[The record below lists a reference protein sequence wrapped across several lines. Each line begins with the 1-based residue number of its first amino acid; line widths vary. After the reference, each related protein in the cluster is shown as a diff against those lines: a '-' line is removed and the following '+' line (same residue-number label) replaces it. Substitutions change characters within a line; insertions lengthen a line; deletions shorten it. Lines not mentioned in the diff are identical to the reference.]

1 MSCSVCQGYDSDR
14 CPCCSEGV
22 REIECP
28 DCNGTGINPWR
39 AVNIETFEIVEVTKD
54 IWIALP
60 EDEYEA
66 QETRHILCRYEEGG
80 DKCLTCHGDGKIPE
94 DY

>member
-1 MSCSVCQGYDSDR
+1 MCLVCEGYSSDR
-14 CPCCSEGV
+14 CPCCSEGA

-28 DCNGTGINPWR
+28 DCGGTGFNPWR

-66 QETRHILCRYEEGG
+66 QETKHILCRYEEGG
-80 DKCLTCHGDGKIPE
+80 DKCLTCHGDGRIPK